1 MKIQLLAF
9 GITKDILETS
19 SVVLELK
26 DKSTVKDL
34 QDLLYERHPK
44 FKRINA
50 IAVAVN
56 EVYANSATI
65 LENDD
70 VVALIPPV
78 SGG

>member
-19 SVVLELK
+19 SLVLELQE
-26 DKSTVKDL
+26 KSTVKDV
-34 QDLLYERHPK
+34 QELLYKKYPK
-44 FKRINA
+44 FKSISTIA
-50 IAVAVN
+50 IAVN
-56 EVYANSATI
+56 EAYANATTI
-65 LENDD
+65 LENED